1 MIKIKNADK
10 KQRQNY
16 SDDDFP
22 LFPDISEHIAGW
34 SQMHR
39 LMSLFMS
46 LKNKKRIIKRLRS
59 KHLREIASNNGIHCR
74 RLCSFSKRLWP
85 ELKPLQSFRQKH

>member
-22 LFPDISEHIAGW
+22 LFPDISEHISGW

-39 LMSLFMS
+39 LMSLFIS
-46 LKNKKRIIKRLRS
+46 LKSQTARELVIDFTAMLVEKQKKD
-59 KHLREIASNNGIHCR
+59 N
-74 RLCSFSKRLWP
+74 
-85 ELKPLQSFRQKH
+85 

>member
-1 MIKIKNADK
+1 MIYKKNADK

-16 SDDDFP
+16 SDDDYP

-46 LKNKKRIIKRLRS
+46 LKSQTARELVIDFTAMLVEKQKKD
-59 KHLREIASNNGIHCR
+59 N
-74 RLCSFSKRLWP
+74 
-85 ELKPLQSFRQKH
+85 

>member
-1 MIKIKNADK
+1 MIKARNSDK
-10 KQRQNY
+10 RLQQNY

-22 LFPDISEHIAGW
+22 LFPDISEHISGW

-46 LKNKKRIIKRLRS
+46 LKSQTARELVIDFAAMLLEKQKKD
-59 KHLREIASNNGIHCR
+59 N
-74 RLCSFSKRLWP
+74 
-85 ELKPLQSFRQKH
+85 

>member
-1 MIKIKNADK
+1 MIKARNSDK
-10 KQRQNY
+10 KQQQNY

-39 LMSLFMS
+39 LMSLFIS
-46 LKNKKRIIKRLRS
+46 LKSQTARELVIDFTAMLVEKQKKD
-59 KHLREIASNNGIHCR
+59 N
-74 RLCSFSKRLWP
+74 
-85 ELKPLQSFRQKH
+85 

>member
-46 LKNKKRIIKRLRS
+46 LKSQTARELVIDFAAMLLEKQKKD
-59 KHLREIASNNGIHCR
+59 N
-74 RLCSFSKRLWP
+74 
-85 ELKPLQSFRQKH
+85 

>member
-1 MIKIKNADK
+1 MIKTKNADK

-39 LMSLFMS
+39 LMSLFMG
-46 LKNKKRIIKRLRS
+46 LKSQTARELVIDFAAMLLEKQKKD
-59 KHLREIASNNGIHCR
+59 N
-74 RLCSFSKRLWP
+74 
-85 ELKPLQSFRQKH
+85 

>member
-46 LKNKKRIIKRLRS
+46 LKSQTARELVIDFTAMLVEKQKKD
-59 KHLREIASNNGIHCR
+59 N
-74 RLCSFSKRLWP
+74 
-85 ELKPLQSFRQKH
+85 